1 MERSVTTHVEL
12 NTQQIKFIIDIMWG
26 SPLGIVKKAALHH
39 VIDETVLEG
48 HLQNCLQDALEE
60 LL

>member
-26 SPLGIVKKAALHH
+26 SPLGIVKQAALHH
-39 VIDETVLEG
+39 GIDEVVLEG
-48 HLQNCLQDALEE
+48 HLQNCLRDALAE